1 MGSKGF
7 IFYSLVNWWH
17 WQGHEIDK
25 SPVTHLMKCGKVS
38 MIFPPYLQN
47 INSHELLA
55 VLCAPCNESTFSAW
69 FLVMTPVLRV
79 TIVCCPGSRSG
90 ASTTTCLWAGGLQF
104 VTRTWRRT
112 GTGSSLRRATSCPPS
127 VLGATTA
134 APTSLSGWKV
144 INNKLHSDFFHL
156 GEEKR
161 RIDHAPGQI
170 KQ

>member
-47 INSHELLA
+47 INSHELA
-55 VLCAPCNESTFSAW
+55 VPALCNESTFSGW
-69 FLVMTPVLRV
+69 FLVMTPVSRV
-79 TIVCCPGSRSG
+79 TIVWCLVSRSE
-90 ASTTTCLWAGGLQF
+90 ASTTTWAWVGGPRC

-112 GTGSSLRRATSCPPS
+112 GTGSSLRRVTSFRPS

-134 APTSLSGWKV
+134 APTSQSGWKV
-144 INNKLHSDFFHL
+144 INNKLHSIFSAYR
-156 GEEKR
+156 GK
-161 RIDHAPGQI
+161 
-170 KQ
+170 K